1 MVVKDTVI
9 DRSPQPPALPD
20 DDRPIWEIILELSA
34 ELSDGEWREQP
45 TDGAMNYR
53 HYLYGQPKRDYQDSA
68 SGHTSKDEAA

>member
-9 DRSPQPPALPD
+9 HRLPQPPALPD

-34 ELSDGEWREQP
+34 ELSDDEWKEQP

-53 HYLYGQPKRDYQDSA
+53 HYLYGQPKREIQKSA
-68 SGHTSKDEAA
+68 AEYAHKDEAA